1 LIETKSNSDKNIVFK
16 NLTWFLIASL
26 SLIFSGFLLS
36 ENKNLITLSLLIWCN
51 LIGVFLAY
59 RLNDCIDQHK
69 HLTFNIKSFL
79 SFPIHKFVFFQFIL
93 LVIPISFYFINF
105 FTFFILG
112 ISAIVGVLYS
122 ISFKIGNTRFRLKN
136 IFLVKNFLIGIIWG
150 NLILIGAGSISN
162 KEILT
167 LFVFVSI
174 QVFIGGI
181 IRDIPDLKK
190 DKEANV
196 RSFPVVFGTAKTILF
211 LQIINLSSLAVL
223 VIGEFSFY
231 NLIFILIVV
240 FWRAINLVFLKRQPF
255 RKLWSQSANL
265 FTCLLIFILIFT
277 IKYVHYIF

>member
-1 LIETKSNSDKNIVFK
+1 
-16 NLTWFLIASL
+16 
-26 SLIFSGFLLS
+26 
-36 ENKNLITLSLLIWCN
+36 
-51 LIGVFLAY
+51 
-59 RLNDCIDQHK
+59 CIDQHK